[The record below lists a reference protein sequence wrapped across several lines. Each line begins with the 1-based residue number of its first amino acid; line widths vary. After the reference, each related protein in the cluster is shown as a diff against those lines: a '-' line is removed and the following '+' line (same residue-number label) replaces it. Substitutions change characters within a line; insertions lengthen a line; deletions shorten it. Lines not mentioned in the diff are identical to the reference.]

1 MAIPDPSPGNAIL
14 VPDMNIFFYFFGQEC
29 PPHFRRTGRTP
40 LPSSIGKAEQRAG
53 NYHHLPSPNRG
64 PNLPPARSAPTHFWD
79 RSTSL
84 LPLTVFH
91 TRQSEK
97 QQKKGKFS
105 NKVDRSLLQVVPMQG
120 PSTLASIQ
128 VIGGLVI
135 VIMLPL
141 VSLTTQS
148 ASYVFTHFEISESTG
163 ITSSVYCSHSIC
175 SC

>member
-91 TRQSEK
+91 TRQS
-97 QQKKGKFS
+97 
-105 NKVDRSLLQVVPMQG
+105 DRSLLQVVPMQG